1 MDLLNSNRRNVN
13 ICKKALYAKQLS
25 IYAHLCKKYQQLADL
40 NKGATPA
47 EIEQKYANILT
58 QISSGVSVD
67 EAIEHDSILHGID
80 YETSTRYYS
89 KEEKDIFKIYAKFS
103 TLYHDYKYAS
113 QLLNEATSTKGETDP
128 KKYADFERFMN
139 SKKSR
144 SQDSTRIFLNDIK
157 RHSPTFNAFSAYLGA
172 REAVKSISE
181 IDSSHIDKSRVSE
194 SLRPETFGATIRGCR
209 TRLLTNPLKAKDD
222 KIKEAEDKF
231 FAIKAENTIQRFYT
245 KHRSAIRKVFT
256 GVLAAGL
263 IFVAGQR
270 IHNAHEFANLNIDT
284 AQEQGYQIVLQQDT
298 QSEISR
304 IEAAI
309 DAAQSSP
316 TTPTYEELSAIR
328 YDLDEVIDGV
338 MTDLVTDAFEEAHP
352 EYNVTSV
359 ETRYDKTVNQN
370 KSPNSE
376 PEKENTI
383 TITYTDEKGET
394 QNVDVENFSATSL
407 LHNSIEQSFDDENK
421 LDNLYPSAP
430 SPDKTFLENDQAVN
444 DLLTEYERILGNV
457 KQLAATKFVFRD
469 GNFIVDPSI
478 KAVIPEKIEVSDI
491 TVNESQLQHDTDDRD
506 DR

>member
-1 MDLLNSNRRNVN
+1 MKLFNSNSRNIN
-13 ICKKALYAKQLS
+13 ILKKALYARQLS
-25 IYAHLCKKYQQLADL
+25 SYAYLCKTYARLAETHPEL
-40 NKGATPA
+40 TPQ
-47 EIEQKYANILT
+47 EVEERYSGILT
-58 QISSGVSVD
+58 AITQTETTVK
-67 EAIEHDSILHGID
+67 EAIENQITLYSESSSIKTD
-80 YETSTRYYS
+80 RFTEQ
-89 KEEKDIFKIYAKFS
+89 EEKILQVYSGHARNYQDFAYASKLLTDATGKKSDKSDPAAFAKFENFMRKNS
-103 TLYHDYKYAS
+103 R
-113 QLLNEATSTKGETDP
+113 QTK
-128 KKYADFERFMN
+128 DFFTHMSE
-139 SKKSR
+139 
-144 SQDSTRIFLNDIK
+144 
-157 RHSPTFNAFSAYLGA
+157 HSPTFNAFSAYATA
-172 REAVKSISE
+172 RNAVNTITSV
-181 IDSSHIDKSRVSE
+181 DSSHIDHSKISE

-209 TRLLTNPLKAKDD
+209 TNLFSDPLKSAD
-222 KIKEAEDKF
+222 KKVAEAEDKF
-231 FAIKAENTIQRFYT
+231 KAIKSERAIKRFYT
-245 KHRSAIRKVFT
+245 KHRAAIRKVFA

-263 IFVAGQR
+263 IFVAGQHM
-270 IHNAHEFANLNIDT
+270 HNAHEFANLNIDT

-359 ETRYDKTVNQN
+359 ETRYDKTVNQG

-376 PEKENTI
+376 PAKENTI

-394 QNVDVENFSATSL
+394 QTVNVQNFSATSL
-407 LHNSIEQSFDDENK
+407 LHNSIEQSFDDEYR
-421 LDNLYPSAP
+421 LDGLYPSAP

-444 DLLTEYERILGNV
+444 DLLTEYEGILGNV

-478 KAVIPEKIEVSDI
+478 KAVTPEKIEVSDI